1 MLATKRELEQIIKLQ
16 RALIEAYERQIE
28 LLETNLAYTEVS
40 LFIASIDPTLLP
52 RHD

>member
-1 MLATKRELEQIIKLQ
+1 MLVTKRELEQTINLQ
-16 RALIEAYERQIE
+16 RALIAAYERRIE
-28 LLETNLAYTEVS
+28 LLETKLAYTEVS